1 MKLDFVEWNLI
12 EDEWELVFRQTGK
25 KAYTALVDDNEGTMT
40 CFNLGKPWIKIN
52 QNRLDNYEID

>member
-25 KAYTALVDDNEGTMT
+25 KAYTALVDDDDGTMS
-40 CFNLGKPWIKIN
+40 CFSLGRPLIEIK
-52 QNRLDNYEID
+52 QNRIRNYND